1 MLWGQFV
8 ICSVTLKTSTFNFI
22 YWELRKEK
30 FIDKLLLIRNEDN
43 VRNFMFDNQMIDK
56 DHHTKWIKNKIKNRS
71 RIFYLVLYKNELI
84 GCVVLSNISN
94 EKKIADW
101 AFYITEK
108 AMRGIGAVLE
118 YKFLNMIF
126 KQEQYNIINCVV
138 LNINKSVLKLHDRF
152 GFKKK
157 NDYKKN
163 FILRNDKKIEFTSL
177 FLDRNNW
184 ESEINPFFKDKFI
197 E

>member
-1 MLWGQFV
+1 MN
-8 ICSVTLKTSTFNFI
+8 LKAIYNNINLKLLKINDQEFI
-22 YWELRKEK
+22 E
-30 FIDKLLLIRNEDN
+30 KLLLIRNEEN
-43 VRNFMFDNQMIDK
+43 VRNFMFDNKIIDK
-56 DHHTKWIKNKIKNRS
+56 NYHIKWIKNKIINRS
-71 RIFYLVLYKNELI
+71 RIFYLVFYKNELI

-138 LNINKSVLKLHDRF
+138 LNMNKSVIKLHEKF
-152 GFKKK
+152 GFKTK
-157 NDYKKN
+157 NHYKKN
-163 FILRNDKKIEFTSL
+163 FILRNNKKIEFTSL
-177 FLDRNNW
+177 FLERKSW
-184 ESEINPFFKDKFI
+184 ETEINPSFKKRFI

>member
-1 MLWGQFV
+1 MN
-8 ICSVTLKTSTFNFI
+8 LKTI
-22 YWELRKEK
+22 YNNINLKLLEINDQK

-138 LNINKSVLKLHDRF
+138 LNINKSVLKLHERF